1 MRALVDIVSSA
12 LGAQMALAAL
22 ILYEAWPRFV
32 DAIFDFANP
41 EAQTN
46 AQFWSMVVVI
56 GIGVGLVW
64 RWHRRELAIQI
75 GITTSI
81 LFLAFSY
88 VQAWI
93 SVDRGVGLDE
103 WGTVVADEWLW
114 FWVLIAPFAAGAWWI
129 RSIRG
134 ARGR

>member
-22 ILYEAWPRFV
+22 VIYEAWPRFI
-32 DAIFDFANP
+32 DGILSFDNA

-46 AQFWSMVVVI
+46 AQFWSTVIVI

-75 GITTSI
+75 GVTTTI
-81 LFLAFSY
+81 LLLAFSY
-88 VQAWI
+88 LQAWI
-93 SVDRGVGLDE
+93 SLDRGVGFDE
-103 WGTVVADEWLW
+103 WGTVIADEWLW
-114 FWVLIAPFAAGAWWI
+114 FWVLAAPFAAGAWWVRQI
-129 RSIRG
+129 MGGRSR
-134 ARGR
+134 